1 MNRDADLLVRN
12 INMLSFCFLMCNKFN
27 DMWKNIYIMIC
38 LLSGKNNL
46 SGGVKT

>member
-27 DMWKNIYIMIC
+27 DMWEKYLHYDMFTF
-38 LLSGKNNL
+38 G
-46 SGGVKT
+46 